1 LWRQQREHREEEK
14 DAQPRQSDG
23 VPK

>member
-1 LWRQQREHREEEK
+1 LGRQQREHREEDE
-14 DAQPRQSDG
+14 DPEPRQSDG